1 MRAKSMLFR
10 SLCYL
15 LFLLLTSVCPAA
27 TGRIIYVDDDAI
39 GANNG
44 SSWPDAYTYLKDAL
58 ADANSAEKPI
68 EIRMAGGIYRPGDD
82 TVNPKGTSNRL
93 DTFQLINGV
102 SLKGGFAG
110 PGEPNPNVRDIH
122 LYETVLSGD
131 LAGDD
136 ISWNELQ
143 DIRALH
149 NYSFGEPNR
158 TDNICHIVN
167 GSGTDDTAVIDG
179 FTITGGTAFHPERSG
194 GGIYIDAGSPTI
206 TNCTFT
212 RNSAFDDGG
221 GIYCRN
227 NSNPILT
234 NCIFSRNW
242 SLSSGG
248 MHNSNSNPS
257 LTNCTFTENFADIP
271 PGIII
276 ERGYLGCGGMRNYL
290 SNPMLINCSFRGNLS
305 RGMLNRESH
314 PNLTNCM
321 FTGNTGGFGA
331 GMYNYSNSSPI
342 LTNCV
347 FRINHAEGILGG
359 NPTLINCTFTGNEGG
374 GISGGYPT
382 LINCTLTGNRSD
394 RAGGISGGSPTLVNC
409 IVWGNT
415 TPEIRSDAT
424 ISFSIIPGNYLG
436 EGNINTDPLFVDA
449 DGEDDIF
456 GTEDDDLRLLEGSPG
471 IDAGNN
477 SAVPPS
483 VVTDTNGNPR
493 IINDIIDIG
502 AYENPL
508 NDLLLSTNTLIVP
521 ESDTATFT
529 LALAAP
535 PMETI
540 VTTVSFHSGDHDITV
555 ESGAILTFDSSN
567 YSIPQTVTLSADE
580 DSDNQN
586 HTAQILITT
595 DNGLTAI
602 VTATEADN
610 EPNPGVL
617 FVDDDAV
624 GNNNGANWTDA
635 YLNLQ
640 DTLSATTAS
649 RGVEEIRVAQ
659 GIYRPD
665 QGGGNIPGDRTATF
679 QLINGVTIKGGFAGS
694 TEINPNIRDIETYVT
709 ILSGDL
715 NSDDLEIADPCDL
728 WDEPTRSD
736 NCYHVVTSI
745 GVDETTLIDGFTL
758 TGGNADTYPQ
768 WSGGGIKNSYGSPR
782 ITNCTFNY
790 NSAYSGGGM
799 DNYSS
804 NPILTNCIFTRNY
817 AEDDGGGIDNGNCSP
832 TLINCAFNNNFAY
845 YYGGGGM
852 DNFKSH
858 PTLIDCAFFGNTADG
873 YFAEGG
879 AMRNYAS
886 NPVLTNCIFKG
897 NSVTDGYS
905 AQGGA
910 IYNVSDV
917 YFVGSTQHF
926 NGSNPVLSNCLFT
939 GNMARDGAGICNV
952 RNCNPFLANCTFS
965 GNSAQNGAVLYNLS
979 SSPVLTNCILWNG
992 SNEIWNNYA
1001 STATITYSTI
1011 QGGWEGEGN
1020 IDFDPLFADSDNGD
1034 YHLKSQTGR
1043 WDPVI
1048 ESWIIDDVTSPCI
1061 DTGDPNMSV
1070 GDELEPNGGI
1080 INMGAYGGTP
1090 EASKSLTTINN
1101 RF

>member
-1 MRAKSMLFR
+1 MRAKSMLTI
-10 SLCYL
+10 SLWCL
-15 LFLLLTSVCPAA
+15 LFVLPIAVCPAA
-27 TGRIIYVDDDAI
+27 NGKIIYVDDDAI
-39 GANNG
+39 GANDG
-44 SSWPDAYTYLKDAL
+44 SSWPDAYNYLKDAL
-58 ADANSAEKPI
+58 AYANSADKPI
-68 EIRMAGGIYRPGDD
+68 EIRVAGGIYRPGDD
-82 TVNPKGTSNRL
+82 TLNPNGTNNRL

-110 PGEPNPNVRDIH
+110 LGEPDPNARDIH

-136 ISWNELQ
+136 ISWDELME
-143 DIRALH
+143 IRAQH
-149 NYSFGEPNR
+149 NYSFNEPNR
-158 TDNICHIVN
+158 QDNTYHVVI
-167 GSGTDDTAVIDG
+167 GSGSDETAIIDG
-179 FTITGGTAFHPERSG
+179 FTILGGCDYFDGRG
-194 GGIYIDAGSPTI
+194 GGMYIDAGSSTI

-212 RNSAFDDGG
+212 RNSAYDYGG
-221 GIYCRN
+221 GLYCGN

-242 SLSSGG
+242 SLYSGG
-248 MHNSNSNPS
+248 MYNSHSNPL
-257 LTNCTFTENFADIP
+257 LTNCTFTENFAEIP

-276 ERGYLGCGGMRNYL
+276 ERGYLGCGGMRNSL
-290 SNPMLINCSFRGNLS
+290 SNPTLINCSFIENLDV
-305 RGMLNRESH
+305 GMYNYNSNPTLIDCSFIENMGYS
-314 PNLTNCM
+314 
-321 FTGNTGGFGA
+321 GG

-347 FRINHAEGILGG
+347 FRINQAETGAGILGG

-415 TPEIRSDAT
+415 TPEIRSNAI
-424 ISFSIIPGNYLG
+424 ISFSILPGNYPG

-483 VVTDTNGNPR
+483 VVTEINGNPR

-508 NDLLLSTNTLIVP
+508 NDLLLSTSTLIVP

-535 PMETI
+535 PLETI
-540 VTTVSFHSGDHDITV
+540 MTTVSFHSGDHDITV

-595 DNGLTAI
+595 DNSLTAI

-610 EPNPGVL
+610 EPNVGVL
-617 FVDDDAV
+617 FVDDDAT
-624 GNNNGANWTDA
+624 GNNNGANWADA
-635 YLNLQ
+635 YINLR
-640 DTLSATTAS
+640 DALSAAMAS
-649 RGVEEIRVAQ
+649 RGIEEIRVAQ

-665 QGGGNIPGDRTATF
+665 QGGGNATGDRTATF
-679 QLINGVTIKGGFAGS
+679 QLINGVTIKGGFAG
-694 TEINPNIRDIETYVT
+694 TNEMTPNIRDMEIYET

-715 NSDDLEIADPCDL
+715 NSDDIEVADPCAL
-728 WDEPTRSD
+728 WEEPTRTE
-736 NCYHVVTSI
+736 NVYHVVTCI
-745 GVDETTLIDGFTL
+745 GIDETTLFDGFTI
-758 TGGNADTYPQ
+758 TGGNANKFPS
-768 WSGGGIKNSYGSPR
+768 SGGGIIISYGSPR
-782 ITNCTFNY
+782 ITDCTFSY
-790 NSAYSGGGM
+790 NSAYDGGGM
-799 DNYSS
+799 DIYSS
-804 NPILTNCIFTRNY
+804 NPVLTNCIFTSNY
-817 AEDDGGGIDNGNCSP
+817 AEDTGGGIDNSDCSP
-832 TLINCAFNNNFAY
+832 TLINCTFENNFAY

-852 DNFKSH
+852 DNFLNH
-858 PTLIDCAFFGNTADG
+858 PTLIDCAFFWNTADG

-917 YFVGSTQHF
+917 YFVSSTPHF
-926 NGSNPVLSNCLFT
+926 NGSNPVISNCIFI
-939 GNMARDGAGICNV
+939 GNVARQGAGICNV
-952 RNCNPFLANCTFS
+952 RNCNPFLTNCTFS

-1034 YHLKSQTGR
+1034 YYLKSQTGR

-1061 DTGDPNMSV
+1061 DAGDPNSPI
-1070 GDELEPNGGI
+1070 GYEPFPNGGI

-1090 EASKSLTTINN
+1090 EASKSL
-1101 RF
+1101 